1 MGRFVVAEIGGFVF
15 SFSSFSSFAS
25 LSEDFSSAEG
35 VANVTPDL
43 EAVVEAAAGVFGMPE
58 MVGAGSSSPSA
69 AFRESCLAK
78 SDACHHSKNLRAKI
92 EVGRRILRLESK
104 RGYTVCVNVL
114 GLNSDCEVDGFA
126 PGKVGAGAA
135 AAAMA

>member
-1 MGRFVVAEIGGFVF
+1 MGRFVDVEIGGFGF
-15 SFSSFSSFAS
+15 SFSSFSSFS
-25 LSEDFSSAEG
+25 SVGDFSSVEG

-43 EAVVEAAAGVFGMPE
+43 EGAVAAAGAFGIPE
-58 MVGAGSSSPSA
+58 MVGAGNSSPSA
-69 AFRESCLAK
+69 ALRDSCLAK

-126 PGKVGAGAA
+126 PGKVGAGAVA
-135 AAAMA
+135 EAMA